1 MGKGHEQSDG
11 RQREKN
17 KQLIHLKCH
26 TISLT
31 KLRMEIK
38 KIFSSDRKKKMSEF
52 DNTGSIKGLGQNTS
66 VNWHNVH
73 KKENCTA
80 GNLSCT

>member
-1 MGKGHEQSDG
+1 
-11 RQREKN
+11 
-17 KQLIHLKCH
+17 
-26 TISLT
+26 
-31 KLRMEIK
+31 
-38 KIFSSDRKKKMSEF
+38 MSEF

-66 VNWHNVH
+66 VNWRNVH